1 MLIRRVVG
9 ESMLPAYRPGAIIVG
24 VSRLKPRKG
33 SVVVAELDGREI
45 IKRVARVGRRG
56 FYLLGDN
63 SNQSTDSRKYG
74 WFPPKLI
81 KGVVIGSL
89 GRW

>member
-9 ESMLPAYRPGAIIVG
+9 MSMLPAYRPGAIVVG
-24 VSRLKPRKG
+24 VQRLRPRIG
-33 SVVVAELDGREI
+33 SVVVAELHGREI
-45 IKRVARVGRRG
+45 IKRVTRVSRRG
-56 FYLLGDN
+56 FYLMGDN
-63 SNQSTDSRKYG
+63 TDHSTDSRTYG
-74 WFPPKLI
+74 WFAPQLI

>member
-9 ESMLPAYRPGAIIVG
+9 VSMLPSYRPGAIVVG
-24 VSRLKPRKG
+24 IRRLRPRIG

-45 IKRVARVGRRG
+45 IKRVERVSRRG
-56 FYLLGDN
+56 FYLVGDN
-63 SNQSTDSRKYG
+63 ANQSTDSRKYG
-74 WFPPKLI
+74 WFAPSLI

>member
-1 MLIRRVVG
+1 
-9 ESMLPAYRPGAIIVG
+9 MLPAYRPGAIIVSI
-24 VSRLKPRKG
+24 SRLRPRKG

-63 SNQSTDSRKYG
+63 VAQSTDSRKYG
-74 WFPPKLI
+74 WFAPKFI